1 MRGKVILLN
10 LLKICFRITPA
21 YAGKSAEHFPPEIM
35 RHNHPRLCGEKRHQ
49 ITFWCNYRGSPPPM
63 RGKAAL
69 SGYDCTAGGITPAYA
84 GKSADAD
91 SHKALGEDHPR
102 LCGEKAKKARQ
113 TPEDR
118 GSPPPMRGKGSRITK
133 ASVRIGITPAYAGKS
148 AAYEQRCRTLED
160 HPRLCGEKTSVL
172 VMRAESPR
180 ITPAY
185 AGKSSFLPAVGH
197 LPRDHPRLCG
207 EKW

>member
-1 MRGKVILLN
+1 
-10 LLKICFRITPA
+10 
-21 YAGKSAEHFPPEIM
+21 
-35 RHNHPRLCGEKRHQ
+35 
-49 ITFWCNYRGSPPPM
+49 M

-84 GKSADAD
+84 GKRSTLFQQF
-91 SHKALGEDHPR
+91 HTEKDHPR

-160 HPRLCGEKTSVL
+160 HPRLCGEKLWKLTERNWSGGSPPP
-172 VMRAESPR
+172 MRGKVSGISSRLYESR

-185 AGKSSFLPAVGH
+185 AGKRPPFLS
-197 LPRDHPRLCG
+197 
-207 EKW
+207 

>member
-1 MRGKVILLN
+1 
-10 LLKICFRITPA
+10 
-21 YAGKSAEHFPPEIM
+21 
-35 RHNHPRLCGEKRHQ
+35 
-49 ITFWCNYRGSPPPM
+49 M

-160 HPRLCGEKTSVL
+160 HPRLCGEKLWKLTERNWSGGSPPPMRGKAGGKIPNVL
-172 VMRAESPR
+172 QSG

-185 AGKSSFLPAVGH
+185 AGKRVVVGIVAI
-197 LPRDHPRLCG
+197 LSRDHPRLCG
-207 EKW
+207 EKGSF

>member
-1 MRGKVILLN
+1 MPIATKPSG
-10 LLKICFRITPA
+10 RITPA
-21 YAGKSAEHFPPEIM
+21 YAGKRSTLFQQFHT
-35 RHNHPRLCGEKRHQ
+35 EK
-49 ITFWCNYRGSPPPM
+49 
-63 RGKAAL
+63 
-69 SGYDCTAGGITPAYA
+69 
-84 GKSADAD
+84 
-91 SHKALGEDHPR
+91 DHPR

-160 HPRLCGEKTSVL
+160 HPRLCGEKLWKLTERNWSGGSPPPMRGKDLRSCHEGGKSPDHPRLCGEKFLFACRGTSTKGSPPP
-172 VMRAESPR
+172 MRGKVVNVIRVVPKSR

-185 AGKSSFLPAVGH
+185 AGKRCNSTKLLH
-197 LPRDHPRLCG
+197 
-207 EKW
+207 

>member
-1 MRGKVILLN
+1 
-10 LLKICFRITPA
+10 
-21 YAGKSAEHFPPEIM
+21 
-35 RHNHPRLCGEKRHQ
+35 
-49 ITFWCNYRGSPPPM
+49 M

-118 GSPPPMRGKGSRITK
+118 GSPPPMRGKGLRSCHE
-133 ASVRIGITPAYAGKS
+133 GGKS
-148 AAYEQRCRTLED
+148 PD
-160 HPRLCGEKTSVL
+160 HPRLCGEKFLFACRGTSTKGSPPP
-172 VMRAESPR
+172 MRGKVVNVIRVVPKSR

-185 AGKSSFLPAVGH
+185 AGKRCNSTKLLH
-197 LPRDHPRLCG
+197 
-207 EKW
+207 